1 METSRK
7 IVYTIILVFLL
18 IFSYSFA
25 IMKIEGLPFLD
36 ALYFSIITITT
47 TGYGDYTPTTYE
59 GRILTIIYLFF
70 GIGIVM
76 YLFGIIAQFIIEGEF
91 KNLVRMRKME
101 NRIKELKDHYI
112 ICGFGRIGRI
122 VANKFKKEKI
132 PFIVIDINKE
142 ILKEELNKD
151 PNFNFIVG
159 DARKDETL
167 KKAKI
172 EKAKGLI
179 TTLPTD
185 ADNVFITLSAKGLN
199 PKIKVV
205 AKADEEEAIKK
216 LKRAGADKVVS
227 PYMIGGLRLAEV
239 ALRPGILDFVST
251 FINIAKYEYGED
263 VELRKFIVEKGSEID
278 GKSLYESD
286 IRKKVGLTILGIK
299 KGDNLIINPPS
310 DIIINAGDEIY
321 AFGSGSQLKS
331 LEKMVKNK

>member
-1 METSRK
+1 METSKK
-7 IVYTIILVFLL
+7 ILYTIIFVFLL

-25 IMKIEGLPFLD
+25 IMKIENLSFLD

-101 NRIKELKDHYI
+101 NRIKELKNHYI
-112 ICGFGRIGRI
+112 ICGFGRTGKI
-122 VANKFKKEKI
+122 VVNKFKEDDI

-142 ILKEELNKD
+142 ILKEELDKD

-159 DARKDETL
+159 DARRDETL
-167 KKAKI
+167 KRAKI
-172 EKAKGLI
+172 KSARGLI
-179 TTLPTD
+179 ATLPTD

-199 PKIKVV
+199 PEIKVV

-227 PYMIGGLRLAEV
+227 PYMIGGLRMAEV
-239 ALRPGILDFVST
+239 AVRPGILDFVST

-263 VELRKFIVEKGSEID
+263 IELKKFVVEESSEVD
-278 GKSLYESD
+278 GKSLCDSQ
-286 IRKKVGLTILGIK
+286 IRKASGVTVLGIR
-299 KGDNLIINPPS
+299 KGDRMIINPSPN
-310 DIIINAGDEIY
+310 IVINAGDEIY
-321 AFGSGSQLKS
+321 AFGSDKQLKY
-331 LEKMVKNK
+331 LENMVKKQ